1 VSSTANNRR
10 REPGKSGNDG
20 LMIGGA
26 LLVMAVVGIVWLSV
40 SVGSKLDGVNEGMP
54 NDPFEI
60 LSGLARGRVVWSGS
74 ATMIAAASLAVIA
87 VVVGWFLWLRA
98 LGRKG
103 RANIDHAARYMAPLK
118 ELTHMQEKEA
128 LKKSARLGVTGT
140 AGVPV
145 GRTIMGQKMLYASFE
160 DMMTV
165 VAGPR
170 VGKSTSLVIP
180 AIIAAPGAVV
190 TTSNKRD
197 VLDATRDVRA
207 EKGPVWVFD
216 PQKVARE
223 EATWWWNPL
232 SYVTDD
238 TRAAKL
244 AGYFASGSRA
254 TDAKTDAFFDSAGQN
269 LLAGMLLA
277 AAFGERPISRVFSWL
292 TDPEDKEPVRLLQ
305 QAGYPM
311 AADAVLG
318 VIQSTEKLR
327 GSVYSTAQEMAAC
340 LKNTHVADWVN
351 PRGPFD
357 ARPQFDAAS
366 FVQGSGTLY
375 SLSKE
380 GAGTAGPLVTALT
393 AATLEAATDL
403 ADVSAGGRMRTP
415 LVGIL
420 DEAANVCRWRD
431 LPDLYSH
438 FGSRGIPI
446 MSVFQSWSQGVAVF
460 GKEGMLKLWSASNV
474 FVYAGG
480 VRENDFL
487 QHVSELVGTYDR
499 ETTSASMNKGVRS
512 TSTSLKREKILEV
525 AELADMPRGRAIMLS
540 SGARAALLKT
550 VPWYQGPKEQV
561 AAIKASIAAHDPA
574 ARKGHLEAAAP
585 APARAAAATAV
596 LERPVA
602 AMPAEATP
610 ITMAAPSGPISAMSA
625 LMNQGKEQ
633 ERAEGVVSEESAD
646 ERN

>member
-1 VSSTANNRR
+1 MSPTANNRR
-10 REPGKSGNDG
+10 REPGKTGNDG
-20 LMIGGA
+20 LMLGGA
-26 LLVMAVVGIVWLSV
+26 VLALVLVGLVWISV
-40 SVGSKLDGVNEGMP
+40 SVGSRMDGVNEGMP

-60 LSGLARGRVVWSGS
+60 ISGLARGRYQWSTS
-74 ATMIAAASLAVIA
+74 ASMIAGVSVAVIVG
-87 VVVGWFLWLRA
+87 VVVYFLWLRA
-98 LGRKG
+98 LGRKSRTNVDG
-103 RANIDHAARYMAPLK
+103 AARYMAPMKALA
-118 ELTHMQEKEA
+118 HMQEKQA
-128 LKKSARLGVTGT
+128 LKKSERLGVTGT
-140 AGVPV
+140 PGVPLGRTVV
-145 GRTIMGQKMLYASFE
+145 GRKMLYASFE
-160 DMMTV
+160 DMSTV
-165 VAGPR
+165 IAGPR

-180 AIIAAPGAVV
+180 ALIAAPGAVV

-223 EATWWWNPL
+223 DATWWWNPL

-244 AGYFASGSRA
+244 AQYFASGSRS
-254 TDAKTDAFFDSAGQN
+254 TDSKTDAFFDGAGMD

-277 AAFGERPISRVFSWL
+277 AAVGNRPIAQVFTWL
-292 TDPEDKEPVRLLQ
+292 IDPDEEEPVRLLRT
-305 QAGYPM
+305 AGYRM
-311 AADAVLG
+311 QADGVLG
-318 VIQSTEKLR
+318 AIQATEKTR
-327 GSVYSTAQEMAAC
+327 SSIYSTAQQMAAS
-340 LKNTHVADWVN
+340 LKNGHIADWIN
-351 PRGPFD
+351 ARGPED
-357 ARPQFDAAS
+357 DRPQFDAAE
-366 FVQGSGTLY
+366 FVRGSGTLY

-460 GKEGMLKLWSASNV
+460 GKEGMLKLFSASNV
-474 FVYAGG
+474 FVYLGG

-487 QHVSELVGTYDR
+487 QHISQLIGTYDR

-512 TSTSLKREKILEV
+512 TSTSLKRENILEV
-525 AELADMPRGRAIMLS
+525 AELADLPRGRAVMLS
-540 SGARAALLKT
+540 SGTRAALLRT
-550 VPWYQGPKEQV
+550 VPWFQGPKEQV
-561 AAIKASIAAHDPA
+561 AAIQASIAAHDPA
-574 ARKGHLEAAAP
+574 SRKEASAGVAPAAAP
-585 APARAAAATAV
+585 SPVV
-596 LERPVA
+596 LERPVVA
-602 AMPAEATP
+602 AAAALADAPAERSAL
-610 ITMAAPSGPISAMSA
+610 SAMLSSTETDPRTDA
-625 LMNQGKEQ
+625 G
-633 ERAEGVVSEESAD
+633 R
-646 ERN
+646 

>member
-1 VSSTANNRR
+1 MNPTANNRR
-10 REPGKSGNDG
+10 REPGKGGNEG
-20 LMIGGA
+20 LMLGGA
-26 LLVMAVVGIVWLSV
+26 IVAFLLVGIVWISV
-40 SVGSKLDGVNEGMP
+40 AVGSKLDGVNEGLP

-60 LSGLARGRVVWSGS
+60 ISGLLRGRVVWSTS
-74 ATMIAAASLAVIA
+74 ATMIAGTTGAVL
-87 VVVGWFLWLRA
+87 VGLMTYFLWLRA

-103 RANIDHAARYMAPLK
+103 RTSVDHAARYMAPLK
-118 ELTHMQEKEA
+118 SLTHMQEKQA
-128 LKKSARLGVTGT
+128 LKKSERLGVIGSP
-140 AGVPV
+140 GVPL
-145 GRTIMGQKMLYASFE
+145 GRTVMGGRMLYASFE
-160 DMMTV
+160 DMSTV
-165 VAGPR
+165 IAGPR

-180 AIIAAPGAVV
+180 GLIAAPGAVV

-244 AGYFASGSRA
+244 AQYFASGSRS
-254 TDAKTDAFFDSAGQN
+254 TDSKTDAFFDGAGMD

-277 AAFGERPISRVFSWL
+277 AAAGGRPISQVFTWL
-292 TDPEDKEPVRLLQ
+292 TDPNEEEPVRLLREGGYRM
-305 QAGYPM
+305 QADG
-311 AADAVLG
+311 VLG
-318 VIQSTEKLR
+318 AIQSTDKTR
-327 GSVYSTAQEMAAC
+327 SSIYSTAQQMAAC
-340 LKNTHVADWVN
+340 LKNGSIADWVN
-351 PRGPFD
+351 SRGPED
-357 ARPQFDAAS
+357 DRPQFDAAE
-366 FVQGSGTLY
+366 FVRGSGTLY

-460 GKEGMLKLWSASNV
+460 GKEGMLKLFSASNV
-474 FVYAGG
+474 FVYLGG

-487 QHVSELVGTYDR
+487 QHISQLVGTYDR
-499 ETTSASMNKGVRS
+499 ETSSSSMNKGVRS
-512 TSTSLKREKILEV
+512 TSTSLKRENILEL
-525 AELADMPRGRAIMLS
+525 AELADLPRGRAIMLS
-540 SGARAALLKT
+540 SGTRAALLRT
-550 VPWYQGPKEQV
+550 TPWQNGPKEQV

-574 ARKGHLEAAAP
+574 SQKGVPVDVRP
-585 APARAAAATAV
+585 APAVTSTAV
-596 LERPVA
+596 LGRPAPAV
-602 AMPAEATP
+602 PAEEP
-610 ITMAAPSGPISAMSA
+610 PMQRSA
-625 LMNQGKEQ
+625 LSALLTG
-633 ERAEGVVSEESAD
+633 SETESRPDAD
-646 ERN
+646 R

>member
-1 VSSTANNRR
+1 MSSPANNRR

-20 LMIGGA
+20 LMLGGA
-26 LLVMAVVGIVWLSV
+26 VLAFVLVGLVWVSV
-40 SVGSKLDGVNEGMP
+40 SVGSRMDGVNEEMP
-54 NDPFEI
+54 NDPIEI
-60 LSGLARGRVVWSGS
+60 ISGLLRGRYVWSTS
-74 ATMIAAASLAVIA
+74 ATMIAGTSAAVIVG
-87 VVVGWFLWLRA
+87 VVVYFLWLRA
-98 LGRKG
+98 LGRKSRTSVDG
-103 RANIDHAARYMAPLK
+103 AARYMAPMKALS
-118 ELTHMQEKEA
+118 HMQEKQA
-128 LKKSARLGVTGT
+128 LKKSERLGVTGNP
-140 AGVPV
+140 GVPLGRTVV
-145 GRTIMGQKMLYASFE
+145 GRKMLYASFE
-160 DMMTV
+160 DMSTV
-165 VAGPR
+165 IAGPR

-180 AIIAAPGAVV
+180 ALISAPGAVV

-232 SYVTDD
+232 SYVVDD

-244 AGYFASGSRA
+244 AQYFASGSRS
-254 TDAKTDAFFDSAGQN
+254 TDSKTDAFFDGAGMD

-277 AAFGERPISRVFSWL
+277 AAVGDRPIAQVFTWL
-292 TDPEDKEPVRLLQ
+292 TDPNEEEPVRLLRVGGYRM
-305 QAGYPM
+305 QADG
-311 AADAVLG
+311 VLG
-318 VIQSTEKLR
+318 AIQATEKTR
-327 GSVYSTAQEMAAC
+327 SSIYSTAQQMAAC
-340 LKNTHVADWVN
+340 LKNGSIADWVN
-351 PRGPFD
+351 CRDPED
-357 ARPQFDAAS
+357 DRPQFDAAE
-366 FVQGSGTLY
+366 FVRGSGTLY

-460 GKEGMLKLWSASNV
+460 GKEGMLKLFSASNV
-474 FVYAGG
+474 FVYLGG

-487 QHVSELVGTYDR
+487 QHISQLIGTYDR

-512 TSTSLKREKILEV
+512 TSTSLKRENILEV
-525 AELADMPRGRAIMLS
+525 AELADLPRGRAIMLS
-540 SGARAALLKT
+540 SGTRAALLRT
-550 VPWYQGPKEQV
+550 VPWFQGPKQQV
-561 AAIKASIAAHDPA
+561 TAIQASIAAHDPA
-574 ARKGHLEAAAP
+574 SQKAAPVDFPPAPTSTAVLDRPAATLPAAAP
-585 APARAAAATAV
+585 PV
-596 LERPVA
+596 ER
-602 AMPAEATP
+602 
-610 ITMAAPSGPISAMSA
+610 SA
-625 LMNQGKEQ
+625 L
-633 ERAEGVVSEESAD
+633 SALLTGTENEPRTD
-646 ERN
+646 ADAGR

>member
-26 LLVMAVVGIVWLSV
+26 LLVMAVVGITWLSV

-60 LSGLARGRVVWSGS
+60 LSGLARGRVVWSSS
-74 ATMIAAASLAVIA
+74 ATVIAGTSLAVI
-87 VVVGWFLWLRA
+87 VGLVTYFLWLRA

-103 RANIDHAARYMAPLK
+103 RTNVDHAARYMAPLK
-118 ELTHMQEKEA
+118 ELAHMQEKQA

-140 AGVPV
+140 PGVPL
-145 GRTIMGQKMLYASFE
+145 GRTVNGGKMLYASFE
-160 DMMTV
+160 DMSTV

-207 EKGPVWVFD
+207 EKGDVWVFD

-223 EATWWWNPL
+223 DATWWWNPL
-232 SYVTDD
+232 SYVVDD

-244 AGYFASGSRA
+244 AQYFASGSRA

-277 AAFGERPISRVFSWL
+277 AAVGDRPISQVFSWL
-292 TDPEDKEPVRLLQ
+292 TDVDSKEPVRLLQ
-305 QAGYPM
+305 EGGYPM

-351 PRGPFD
+351 PRGPED
-357 ARPQFDAAS
+357 DRPQFDAAA

-403 ADVSAGGRMRTP
+403 ADVSTGGRMRTP

-574 ARKGHLEAAAP
+574 ARKGRLEEATPAAAP
-585 APARAAAATAV
+585 STTATAV
-596 LERPVA
+596 MERPAVSVQAEVA
-602 AMPAEATP
+602 PAAS
-610 ITMAAPSGPISAMSA
+610 AAVSSPPSAMSA
-625 LMNQGKEQ
+625 LMRQAEEQ
-633 ERAEGVVSEESAD
+633 SRPGGSGE
-646 ERN
+646 

>member
-1 VSSTANNRR
+1 VSPTANNRR
-10 REPGKSGNDG
+10 REPGKGGNDT
-20 LMIGGA
+20 LMLGGA
-26 LLVMAVVGIVWLSV
+26 VLAFLTVGVVWISV
-40 SVGSKLDGVNEGMP
+40 AVGSKLDGVNEGLP

-60 LSGLARGRVVWSGS
+60 ISGLLRGEVAWSTS
-74 ATMIAAASLAVIA
+74 ATMIAGTTGAVI
-87 VVVGWFLWLRA
+87 VGLVTYFLWLRA
-98 LGRKG
+98 LGQKG
-103 RANIDHAARYMAPLK
+103 RTNVDHAARYMAPLK
-118 ELTHMQEKEA
+118 ELAHMQEKQA

-140 AGVPV
+140 AGVPL
-145 GRTIMGQKMLYASFE
+145 GRTVLGGKMLYASFE
-160 DMMTV
+160 DMSTV

-180 AIIAAPGAVV
+180 AIVQAPGAVV

-197 VLDATRDVRA
+197 VLDATRGLRG
-207 EKGPVWVFD
+207 EKGEVWVFD

-232 SYVTDD
+232 SYVVDD

-244 AGYFASGSRA
+244 AQYFASGSRS
-254 TDAKTDAFFDSAGQN
+254 TDAKTDAFFDGAGQN

-292 TDPEDKEPVRLLQ
+292 TDPTEEEPVRLLR

-311 AADAVLG
+311 AADGVLG

-357 ARPQFDAAS
+357 DRPQFDAAE
-366 FVQGSGTLY
+366 FVRGSGTLY

-403 ADVSAGGRMRTP
+403 ADVSAGGRMETP
-415 LVGIL
+415 LVAIL

-460 GKEGMLKLWSASNV
+460 GKEGMLKLFSASNV
-474 FVYAGG
+474 FIYAGG

-487 QHVSELVGTYDR
+487 QHMSELVGTYDR
-499 ETTSASMNKGVRS
+499 ETTSASLNKGVRS

-540 SGARAALLKT
+540 SGSRAALLRT
-550 VPWYQGPKEQV
+550 VPWYQGPKITTE
-561 AAIKASIAAHDPA
+561 AIKASIAAHDPA
-574 ARKGHLEAAAP
+574 ARKVSLEQPEPVEKPAAEVEQSSAP
-585 APARAAAATAV
+585 APAPVTTPAAIEV
-596 LERPVA
+596 
-602 AMPAEATP
+602 
-610 ITMAAPSGPISAMSA
+610 SAMSV
-625 LMNQGKEQ
+625 LMGSPEEQ
-633 ERAEGVVSEESAD
+633 TAVAGEGPRE
-646 ERN
+646 

>member
-1 VSSTANNRR
+1 MSSTANNRR
-10 REPGKSGNDG
+10 REPGKSGNEG

-26 LLVMAVVGIVWLSV
+26 LLVMALVGIIWLSV

-60 LSGLARGRVVWSGS
+60 VSGLARGRVVWSVS
-74 ATMIAAASLAVIA
+74 ATLTAAAATAFLA
-87 VVVGWFLWLRA
+87 VVVGWYLWLRH
-98 LGRKG
+98 LGRRG
-103 RANIDHAARYMAPLK
+103 RTNVDHAARYMAPLK
-118 ELTHMQEKEA
+118 ELAHMQEKQA
-128 LKKSARLGVTGT
+128 LKKSARLGVVGT
-140 AGVPV
+140 AGVPL
-145 GRTIMGQKMLYASFE
+145 GRTVNGGKMLYASFE
-160 DMMTV
+160 DMSTV

-180 AIIAAPGAVV
+180 ALVQAPGAVV

-197 VLDATRDVRA
+197 VLDATRDLRA
-207 EKGPVWVFD
+207 EKGEVWVFD

-223 EATWWWNPL
+223 DATWWWNPL

-254 TDAKTDAFFDSAGQN
+254 SDAKTDAFFDAAGQN

-277 AAFGERPISRVFSWL
+277 AAFGERPIARVFSWL
-292 TDPEDKEPVRLLQ
+292 TNPDEEEPVRLLQ

-351 PRGPFD
+351 PRSPFD
-357 ARPQFDAAS
+357 NRPQFDAAA

-415 LVGIL
+415 LVAIL

-487 QHVSELVGTYDR
+487 QHLSELVGTYDR
-499 ETTSASMNKGVRS
+499 ETTSASLNKGVRS

-540 SGARAALLKT
+540 SGSRAALLRT
-550 VPWYQGPKEQV
+550 VPWYQGPKET
-561 AAIKASIAAHDPA
+561 AEAIKASIAAHDPA
-574 ARKGHLEAAAP
+574 ARKAALGNTPAVAAATHTEEARASSEAQPAAAAAP
-585 APARAAAATAV
+585 AIDTASALSALLARSEQETNNV
-596 LERPVA
+596 
-602 AMPAEATP
+602 EATR
-610 ITMAAPSGPISAMSA
+610 
-625 LMNQGKEQ
+625 E
-633 ERAEGVVSEESAD
+633 
-646 ERN
+646 

>member
-1 VSSTANNRR
+1 MSSPANNRR

-20 LMIGGA
+20 LMLGGA
-26 LLVMAVVGIVWLSV
+26 VLAFVLVGLVWVSV
-40 SVGSKLDGVNEGMP
+40 SVGSRMDGVNEEMP

-60 LSGLARGRVVWSGS
+60 ISGLLRGRYVWSTS
-74 ATMIAAASLAVIA
+74 ATMIAGTSAAVIVG
-87 VVVGWFLWLRA
+87 VVVYFLWLRA
-98 LGRKG
+98 LGRKSRTSVDG
-103 RANIDHAARYMAPLK
+103 AARYMAPMKALS
-118 ELTHMQEKEA
+118 HMQEKQA
-128 LKKSARLGVTGT
+128 LKKSERLGVTGT
-140 AGVPV
+140 PGVPLGRTVV
-145 GRTIMGQKMLYASFE
+145 GRKMLYASFE
-160 DMMTV
+160 DMSTV
-165 VAGPR
+165 IAGPR

-180 AIIAAPGAVV
+180 ALIAAPGAVV

-232 SYVTDD
+232 SYVVDD

-244 AGYFASGSRA
+244 AQYFASGSRS
-254 TDAKTDAFFDSAGQN
+254 TDSKTDAFFDGAGMD

-277 AAFGERPISRVFSWL
+277 AAVGDRPIAQVFTWL
-292 TDPEDKEPVRLLQ
+292 TDPNEEEPVRLLRVGGYRM
-305 QAGYPM
+305 QADG
-311 AADAVLG
+311 VLG
-318 VIQSTEKLR
+318 AIQATEKTR
-327 GSVYSTAQEMAAC
+327 SSIYSTAQQMAAC
-340 LKNTHVADWVN
+340 LKNGSIADWVN
-351 PRGPFD
+351 SRGPED
-357 ARPQFDAAS
+357 GRPQFDAAE
-366 FVQGSGTLY
+366 FVRGSGTLY

-460 GKEGMLKLWSASNV
+460 GKEGMLKLFSASNV
-474 FVYAGG
+474 FVYLGG

-487 QHVSELVGTYDR
+487 QHISQLIGTYDR

-512 TSTSLKREKILEV
+512 TSTSLKRENILEV
-525 AELADMPRGRAIMLS
+525 AELADLPRGRAIMLS
-540 SGARAALLKT
+540 SGTRAALLRT
-550 VPWYQGPKEQV
+550 VPWFQGPKEQV
-561 AAIKASIAAHDPA
+561 AAIQASIAAHDPA
-574 ARKGHLEAAAP
+574 SQKAAPVDVPPAPTSTAVLDRPAAALPAAAP
-585 APARAAAATAV
+585 PV
-596 LERPVA
+596 ER
-602 AMPAEATP
+602 
-610 ITMAAPSGPISAMSA
+610 SA
-625 LMNQGKEQ
+625 L
-633 ERAEGVVSEESAD
+633 SALLIGTENEPRTD
-646 ERN
+646 ADAGR